1 MLAQKSFR
9 YVIVGVCVVALALG
23 GWTLVS
29 RARANR
35 AQAQAKPGGQEQPS
49 GQDQTIPELT
59 SEERELKA
67 GEEFEISLVAN
78 PSTGYAWEVAE
89 LDESK
94 VQLVSDNFVE
104 GSASGQVVGAP
115 GQTVLKFKA
124 LASGQTRI
132 KLVYRRAWETGVE
145 PIKTHMVQVDA
156 R

>member
-1 MLAQKSFR
+1 MFAQKSFR

-23 GWTLVS
+23 GWAIVS

-35 AQAQAKPGGQEQPS
+35 AQGQTGGQEQRS
-49 GQDQTIPELT
+49 GEEQSVPELT

-104 GSASGQVVGAP
+104 GSASGQVVGAS

-145 PIKTHMVQVDA
+145 PVKTHMVQVDA